1 MFLRREQFSFPIEE
15 TDMAQIEKRSQ
26 RILAAIVS
34 EYISTGEPVGSR
46 TVSKK
51 EEIGLSAASVRNIM
65 SDLTE
70 AGYIIQPHVS
80 AGRIPTDLGYRFYV
94 DSMVPSSVLPPDEQ
108 ATITS
113 LIRAAGLDMR
123 DLLRQSSSVLAGL
136 SRQAGVVAATPVE
149 QTFKT
154 IEFIKI
160 AKDRILV
167 VLVSTTGLVQNKMI
181 FDEDEI
187 PQETLE
193 SYSRMLND
201 MLKDLDLRQ
210 AREKI
215 EQELA
220 KEKTTVN
227 AMLAKALRLGHIIL
241 SSHQSREI
249 FIEGQTNII
258 DEPEFAQIERLRAI
272 LITFEEKSN
281 LLRILDKTLE
291 ARGLQ
296 IFIGS
301 EHGVE
306 EIETCSIVAYP
317 IRTEETVLGS
327 IGVIG
332 PKRMNYQKVIPLVDT
347 TARILTGLLKRIV
360 ESVV

>member
-1 MFLRREQFSFPIEE
+1 MGEF
-15 TDMAQIEKRSQ
+15 EKRSE
-26 RILAAIVS
+26 RILAAIVG
-34 EYISTGEPVGSR
+34 EYIATGEPVGSR

-51 EEIGLSAASVRNIM
+51 NEIGLSSASVRNIM
-65 SDLTE
+65 TDLTE

-80 AGRIPTDLGYRFYV
+80 AGRVPTDRGYRFYV
-94 DSMVPSSVLPPDEQ
+94 DSMVQTRVLPPDEH
-108 ATITS
+108 ATITA
-113 LIRAAGLDMR
+113 LMKAAGLDVR
-123 DLLRQSSSVLAGL
+123 DLLRQSSAVLAGL

-160 AKDRILV
+160 AQDRILV

-181 FDEDEI
+181 FDEDDL

-193 SYSRMLND
+193 RYTRMLND
-201 MLKDLDLRQ
+201 MLKDLDLRE

-220 KEKTTVN
+220 KEKTTVD
-227 AMLAKALRLGHIIL
+227 AMLAKALRLGHMIL
-241 SSHQSREI
+241 SSRQAREI
-249 FIEGQTNII
+249 FIEGQANII
-258 DEPEFAQIERLRAI
+258 DEPEFAQVEKLRAV

-281 LLRILDKTLE
+281 LLKILDKTFE
-291 ARGLQ
+291 ARGIQ

-306 EIETCSIVAYP
+306 EIESCSVVAYP
-317 IRTEETVLGS
+317 IRTEEAVVGS

-347 TARILTGLLKRIV
+347 TARILTGLLKRVV
-360 ESVV
+360 ETVV

>member
-1 MFLRREQFSFPIEE
+1 
-15 TDMAQIEKRSQ
+15 MAQLEKRTE
-26 RILAAIVS
+26 RILAAIVG
-34 EYISTGEPVGSR
+34 EYIATGEPVGSR

-51 EEIGLSAASVRNIM
+51 NEIGLSAASVRNIM

-80 AGRIPTDLGYRFYV
+80 AGRIPTDRGYRFYV
-94 DSMVPSSVLPPDEQ
+94 DSMVQTRVLPPDEQ
-108 ATITS
+108 ATIKA
-113 LIRAAGLDMR
+113 LMKAAGLDVR
-123 DLLRQSSSVLAGL
+123 DLLRQSSAVLAGF

-181 FDEDEI
+181 FDEDDI

-193 SYSRMLND
+193 RYTRMLND
-201 MLKDLDLRQ
+201 MLKDLDLRE

-220 KEKTTVN
+220 KEKTAVD
-227 AMLAKALRLGHIIL
+227 AMFAKTLRLGHMIL
-241 SSHQSREI
+241 SSQQAREI
-249 FIEGQTNII
+249 FVEGQANII
-258 DEPEFAQIERLRAI
+258 DEPEFAQVEKLRAV
-272 LITFEEKSN
+272 LITLEEKSN
-281 LLRILDKTLE
+281 LLKILDKTLE
-291 ARGLQ
+291 ARGIQ

-306 EIETCSIVAYP
+306 EIESCAVVAYP

-332 PKRMNYQKVIPLVDT
+332 SKRMNYQKVIPLVDT
-347 TARILTGLLKRIV
+347 TAKILTGLLRRVV